1 MMRST
6 YARRSFG
13 RALLVLLAI
22 VISSV
27 TGATTTTKATYDGTN
42 TVIEITWT
50 SGGDGA
56 QPAEFRNCLN
66 QGGAAAN
73 SLKYFFNGSNQYI
86 DSKPQQMLTTI
97 RPWYPR
103 PCDGNAFF
111 AGVVQVYGNPFR
123 VTIPNRNVMGQKL
136 CYGGRNDFGDVGKFV
151 NGTCTTLESEKPPVI
166 CTVAS
171 ATVAHGDLAVPAVA
185 GNVESV
191 AVRVTCTGGAAV
203 VRVRAVRS
211 ASNPTA
217 TVPLRGDSSVTSHL
231 TVNGSDGAS
240 GALVSV
246 GANQA
251 VDVTL
256 TSTLSA
262 NAPAAGNLL
271 GNAIVIV
278 DVQ

>member
-1 MMRST
+1 MRST

-13 RALLVLLAI
+13 CALLVLLAI

-27 TGATTTTKATYDGTN
+27 AGATTTTKATYDGTN

-50 SGGDGA
+50 QGGDGER
-56 QPAEFRNCLN
+56 PREFRYCDNSS
-66 QGGAAAN
+66 GAQAN
-73 SLKYFFNGSNQYI
+73 SLKYFFNGSNGYI
-86 DSKPQQMLTTI
+86 DSKPQQMLTSI
-97 RPWYPR
+97 RPWPYG
-103 PCDGNAFF
+103 CDGLSYFK
-111 AGVVQVYGNPFR
+111 GVVQVYGNPFR
-123 VTIPNRNVMGQKL
+123 VIIPGRNVMGQSL
-136 CYGGRNDFGDVGKFV
+136 CYGGRNEDGDAGKFV

-171 ATVAHGDLAVPAVA
+171 ATVPHGDLTVPAVA
-185 GNVESV
+185 GNVKSV

-217 TVPLRGDSSVTSHL
+217 TLPLRSDSSVTSHL

-271 GNAIVIV
+271 GNAVMIV